1 MPLTLTVLGCLWSLP
16 AEALRTHTPHASAAS
31 FFLMTLRCPVGKP
44 PTFLPLDRSCQHHL
58 PVPNHLHLS
67 RPVSSALLLLSL
79 SSVITFSNSK
89 AHVSDPRT
97 PQSPVLDLRATP
109 QTHALLSSL
118 LAGPYFIHSITGK
131 CNHPSKIQLQTLQL
145 PHPPLTSPLT
155 PSRAPD
161 PTILQPTGSTV
172 LISFPSSLIP
182 TWPLFLLPHCH
193 NKFLE
198 FFSDNILNSLDR
210 SSMAYFQVATALR

>member
-1 MPLTLTVLGCLWSLP
+1 MPLVLASGGSSRLHPSRLCSLLLPHDFTLSCRKAPNFPATRPQLP
-16 AEALRTHTPHASAAS
+16 TPSPSA
-31 FFLMTLRCPVGKP
+31 
-44 PTFLPLDRSCQHHL
+44 
-58 PVPNHLHLS
+58 NHLHLS

-118 LAGPYFIHSITGK
+118 LAGPYFIHSITGN

-210 SSMAYFQVATALR
+210 SSVAYFQVATALR